1 MNDNLEKILDSLIQ
15 FSIFHRLN
23 EKKKINLLNDVSQ
36 VHRKQWV
43 FSVLALEGENLFFW
57 NLVFPRQS
65 GILNYLS
72 NFSGL
77 YLNTSSSNKIY
88 IQLSRIL
95 CTSSL
100 VP

>member
-1 MNDNLEKILDSLIQ
+1 MNDNLEKIFGTLIQ
-15 FSIFHRLN
+15 FSIFHCLS
-23 EKKKINLLNDVSQ
+23 KKKKDLLNDVSQ
-36 VHRKQWV
+36 VHRRQWL

-65 GILNYLS
+65 GILNDLS

-77 YLNTSSSNKIY
+77 YLNASSSSKIY

-95 CTSSL
+95 YTSSL